1 MDFLPNPGGVHHMF
15 GSIFR
20 RAFFYLA
27 AGVCFLACV
36 AVGPAD
42 QGGQGVMA
50 KKTIAE
56 VLREH
61 SGRLMSIP
69 GVVGTAEGLKDGIP
83 CIKVLVVQKT
93 PELERKIPRAL
104 DGYPVEI
111 VETGEIR
118 AYPKK

>member
-1 MDFLPNPGGVHHMF
+1 
-15 GSIFR
+15 
-20 RAFFYLA
+20 
-27 AGVCFLACV
+27 V

>member
-1 MDFLPNPGGVHHMF
+1 MDFLPDPGGVYHMF

-20 RAFFYLA
+20 RAVFCLV
-27 AGVCFLACV
+27 AGVCLMACV
-36 AVGPAD
+36 TAGPAD
-42 QGGQGVMA
+42 QEGQGVMA
-50 KKTIAE
+50 KKTIVE

-61 SGRLMSIP
+61 SGGLMSIP
-69 GVVGTAEGLKDGIP
+69 GVVGTAEGLQDGIP